1 MMNPYPNVPPPY
13 ANPNMQGHYPG
24 FQSGAPPQSYPGFQ
38 SGAPPQSYPG
48 FQGGVP
54 PHIYPGWG
62 YMPPTCYPGF
72 GMPWYPMAPMIMP
85 GGTKWGPCNTHTSGN
100 TLAGREQEGCTW
112 YEGGPTP
119 NHTNATQEMGVA
131 QGQIISPRT
140 GDMAKGQ
147 IITPL
152 VQDRDINLNQS
163 VHMGADQSEGQI
175 DSIPKTLTYNG
186 TDNWDAFEMKFTSY
200 ALAKQWTPAQCLE
213 CLCWCLEGKAS
224 EFYTATLKRDAGIEK
239 RDLMQKMK
247 RRFGKSDL
255 PETAQVKLG
264 TLCQESDES
273 LESWCDRVQSIALQA
288 FENIPEEYVRKRVI
302 YQICHGC
309 LDKEAGQHVAN
320 LHLDNIQ
327 DALDRMKHF
336 QYNHRVIFE
345 REGREV
351 EKARDIPT
359 ADLDSNVD
367 GLESE
372 TTLFKSAKVKQSF
385 KRPDM
390 GDECMVL

>member
-1 MMNPYPNVPPPY
+1 MVG
-13 ANPNMQGHYPG
+13 QIGGHATP
-24 FQSGAPPQSYPGFQ
+24 
-38 SGAPPQSYPG
+38 
-48 FQGGVP
+48 
-54 PHIYPGWG
+54 I
-62 YMPPTCYPGF
+62 
-72 GMPWYPMAPMIMP
+72 
-85 GGTKWGPCNTHTSGN
+85 
-100 TLAGREQEGCTW
+100 LRELLWPEGSKRVATW

-119 NHTNATQEMGVA
+119 TNTHATQELGVA

-140 GDMAKGQ
+140 GDIAQGQ

-163 VHMGADQSEGQI
+163 VHTGADQSESQI

-200 ALAKQWTPAQCLE
+200 ALAKQWTPAQCRE
-213 CLCWCLEGKAS
+213 YLCWCLEGKAS
-224 EFYTATLKRDAGIEK
+224 EFYTATLKRDAGIEM

-288 FENIPEEYVRKRVI
+288 FENLPEEYVRKRVI

-309 LDKEAGQHVAN
+309 LDKEAGQPC
-320 LHLDNIQ
+320 
-327 DALDRMKHF
+327 
-336 QYNHRVIFE
+336 
-345 REGREV
+345 G
-351 EKARDIPT
+351 
-359 ADLDSNVD
+359 
-367 GLESE
+367 
-372 TTLFKSAKVKQSF
+372 KSAY
-385 KRPDM
+385 
-390 GDECMVL
+390 